1 MTIQT
6 WDQLQS
12 YMFLCIFLSH
22 RNRLYLSNIVAS
34 ALRMT
39 LDSVFSLKKKAVHY
53 RCLIA

>member
-22 RNRLYLSNIVAS
+22 RNRLYLINIVAS

-39 LDSVFSLKKKAVHY
+39 LDFVFSLKKKAVHY